1 MTSSLSH
8 MSGRRVCMLPRWT
21 KSPPWLARISEGEPM
36 PFVVA
41 PTTTLRSLAMRG
53 CISFIASSLLCMH
66 CHNSLAMLVWVLL
79 GVFFLSL
86 LPMKSTGVARV
97 LKDTRRFGRQYSRT
111 WKETPSLQST
121 PQSHSMTLMR
131 VVNADE
137 MLAAGMAPTRH
148 PGTAPSEAK

>member
-1 MTSSLSH
+1 MTSLLSH
-8 MSGRRVCMLPRWT
+8 LPGRRVCMLPRWM
-21 KSPPWLARISEGEPM
+21 KSPPWLARISEGKPM

-41 PTTTLRSLAMRG
+41 PTTTLHSSAVRG
-53 CISFIASSLLCMH
+53 RISFIASSLLCMH

-79 GVFFLSL
+79 GAFFLSL
-86 LPMKSTGVARV
+86 LPMKSTGVAKV

-111 WKETPSLQST
+111 WKETPSLPPT
-121 PQSHSMTLMR
+121 PQSLSMTLMR

-137 MLAAGMAPTRH
+137 MLAAGMALTRH